1 MDRAGLA
8 VAGSHDG
15 TGNGSAG
22 WTGRL
27 PTWGWEARTS
37 GRRVSANVERGRRR
51 EMGRGRDYWL
61 PIGTVLMTRTQPT
74 WLSAVRTL
82 IQVVPPES
90 VA

>member
-1 MDRAGLA
+1 MMVPETGARDGRAALRPGA
-8 VAGSHDG
+8 
-15 TGNGSAG
+15 
-22 WTGRL
+22 
-27 PTWGWEARTS
+27 WEARTT
-37 GRRVSANVERGRRR
+37 GRRVSANVERGRQR